1 MILRNLLRRRTRT
14 ILTLVG
20 VSLGVAAIVS
30 LVAVADGLIGGY
42 TALWSG
48 EGVDLTVAQ
57 AEAYD
62 PSTSVI
68 DQSIGEE
75 LLGVPGV
82 KGVAGMIYGEATTDQ
97 VPYLLIFGH
106 EPEKFAIEHFKIVE
120 GEGLTSRSR
129 HEIIIGK
136 LAADS
141 LNRGVGD
148 SVRMYGSAY
157 RIVGIYETGQGLEEG
172 GGVVTL
178 EDAQTMLK
186 RPRQVNVFLVQLKEL
201 VNADEARDRVERRFP
216 DLSVTK
222 SGEDATQETMMG
234 MVSAF
239 AWGISLL
246 AVIIGGV
253 GMMNTVLMS
262 IFERTR
268 EIGLLRAL
276 GWRRSRV
283 LRMILT
289 ESIGLS
295 LIGGVLGSGLGIA
308 VVWLFG
314 RIPATAVLMQG
325 KFSVGLFV
333 QAFMV
338 ALGLGAIGGLYP
350 AWRASKLDPLLAM
363 QYDAERGGEAS
374 RHWPGG
380 MIVRNLVRRRT
391 RSVLTVLG
399 IGIAVASVV
408 ALSGLAKG
416 FGEQFNS
423 IGRGGG
429 VDLMGVE
436 AGISDMQFSAIDER
450 VAKRIAALPGVKSVS
465 GIVFGFSSGENMPLL
480 FVQGYEPNTDAI
492 RHFRIVEGESLSGT
506 REALLGRLA
515 ADAMGV
521 GVGDSVSVLGS
532 RFRVVGLYETG
543 VAFEESAMVISLRE
557 AQALFGAPH
566 KVGFLGI
573 ALRDPRQ
580 VDSVLQELKEQFPEV
595 SVSKT
600 SEFADSL
607 PDLRSMDAMIG
618 AISFLAVLVGGIGM
632 MNTVFMS
639 VFERTREI
647 GVLRALGWRKGR
659 VLRMIMEESLLLS
672 AIGGLVGI
680 LLGMGLGNLF
690 PLLLAMLE
698 PYFSGE
704 LLVRAL
710 VLALVLGAI
719 AGLYPSWWASRLDP
733 LEALRYE

>member
-1 MILRNLLRRRTRT
+1 MVFRNLWRRKTRT
-14 ILTLVG
+14 ILTLLG

-42 TALWSG
+42 AALWSG
-48 EGVDLTVAQ
+48 GEADLTVSQ
-57 AEAYD
+57 AEALD

-68 DQSIGEE
+68 DQGLGEE
-75 LLGVPGV
+75 LLKVAGV
-82 KGVAGMIYGEATTDQ
+82 KAVAGMIYNEATTDQ
-97 VPYLLIFGH
+97 IPYLLIFGH
-106 EPEKFAIEHFKIVE
+106 EPEGFAIEHFKVVE

-129 HEIIIGK
+129 HEIVIGK
-136 LAADS
+136 MASDVLK
-141 LNRGVGD
+141 RGVGD
-148 SVRMYGSAY
+148 SIRMYDSAY
-157 RIVGIYETGQGLEEG
+157 RIVGIYETGQALEEG
-172 GGVVTL
+172 GGVITL
-178 EDAQTMLK
+178 DDAQGMLK
-186 RPRQVNVFLVQLKEL
+186 RPQQVNVFQVQLKEL
-201 VNADEARDRVERRFP
+201 ADADEVRERIERRFA
-216 DLSVTK
+216 DLSITK
-222 SGEDATQETMMG
+222 SGDQATEESMMG
-234 MVSAF
+234 MISAF
-239 AWGISLL
+239 AWGISIV
-246 AVIIGGV
+246 AVLIGGV

-262 IFERTR
+262 IFERTQ

-276 GWRRSRV
+276 GWRKSRV

-289 ESIGLS
+289 ESVGLS
-295 LIGGVLGSGLGIA
+295 LMGGVLGSALGIA
-308 VVWLFG
+308 TVILFG
-314 RIPATAVLMQG
+314 KIPATAGLMQG
-325 KFSVGLFV
+325 KFSLSLFV
-333 QAFMV
+333 QAFIV
-338 ALGLGAIGGLYP
+338 ALGLGALGGLYP
-350 AWRASKLDPLLAM
+350 AWRASQLDPLLAM
-363 QYDAERGGEAS
+363 QYDAELGGETT
-374 RHWPGG
+374 RRWPGG
-380 MIVRNLVRRRT
+380 MIIRNLVRRRT

-399 IGIAVASVV
+399 IGIAVAAVV

-429 VDLMGVE
+429 VDLMAVE

-450 VAKRIAALPGVKSVS
+450 VAKRIAALPEVESVS

-480 FVQGYEPNTDAI
+480 FVQGYQPNTDAI
-492 RHFRIVEGESLSGT
+492 RHFRIVEGEPLSGT
-506 REALLGRLA
+506 RQALLGRTA
-515 ADAMGV
+515 ANAMGV
-521 GVGDSVSVLGS
+521 GVGESVNVLGS

-543 VAFEESAMVISLRE
+543 VAFEDSAMVISLRE

-580 VDSVLQELKEQFPEV
+580 VDSVLEVLEERFPEV

-600 SEFADSL
+600 SEFSESL
-607 PDLRSMDAMIG
+607 PDFKAMDAMIG

-647 GVLRALGWRKGR
+647 GVLRALGWRKAR
-659 VLRMIMEESLLLS
+659 VLLMVMKESLVLS
-672 AIGGLVGI
+672 AVGGVVGI
-680 LLGMGLGNLF
+680 LLGMGLGSLF

-698 PYFSGE
+698 PAYSGE

-710 VLALVLGAI
+710 VLALFLGAI
-719 AGLYPSWWASRLDP
+719 AGVYPAWWASRLDP

>member
-14 ILTLVG
+14 LLTLVG

-30 LVAVADGLIGGY
+30 LVAVANGLIGGY
-42 TALWSG
+42 AALWSG
-48 EGVDLTVAQ
+48 AGVDLTVAQ
-57 AEAYD
+57 AEALD

-68 DQSIGEE
+68 DQGLGEE
-75 LLGVPGV
+75 LLKVAGV
-82 KGVAGMIYGEATTDQ
+82 KAVAGMIYGEATTDQ
-97 VPYLLIFGH
+97 IPYLLIFGN
-106 EPEKFAIEHFKIVE
+106 EPEGFAIEHFKIVE

-129 HEIIIGK
+129 REIIIGK
-136 LAADS
+136 LASDT

-148 SVRMYGSAY
+148 SIRMHDSAY

-178 EDAQTMLK
+178 EDAQAMLK

-201 VNADEARDRVERRFP
+201 ADADEARERMERRFP
-216 DLSVTK
+216 DLAVTK
-222 SGEDATQETMMG
+222 SGENATQETMMG
-234 MVSAF
+234 MISAF

-276 GWRRSRV
+276 GWRKSRV
-283 LRMILT
+283 LRMILM

-295 LIGGVLGSGLGIA
+295 LIGGVLGSALGI
-308 VVWLFG
+308 VTVWLFG
-314 RIPATAVLMQG
+314 RIPATAGLMQG
-325 KFSVGLFV
+325 KFSVSLFI
-333 QAFMV
+333 QAFIV

-350 AWRASKLDPLLAM
+350 AWRASQLDPLLAM
-363 QYDAERGGEAS
+363 QYDAERGGEAT
-374 RHWPGG
+374 RRWPGG

-391 RSVLTVLG
+391 RSLLTVLG

-408 ALSGLAKG
+408 ALSGLSKG

-423 IGRGGG
+423 IGRGGQ
-429 VDLMGVE
+429 VDLMAVQ

-450 VAKRIAALPGVKSVS
+450 VAKRIAALPEVKSVS
-465 GIVFGFSSGENMPLL
+465 GIVFGFSSAENMPLL
-480 FVQGYEPNTDAI
+480 FVQGYQPNTDAI
-492 RHFRIVEGESLSGT
+492 RHFRIVEGEALSGT
-506 REALLGRLA
+506 RQALLGRTA

-521 GVGDSVSVLGS
+521 EVGESVNVLGS

-543 VAFEESAMVISLRE
+543 VAFEDSAMVISLRE
-557 AQALFGAPH
+557 AQALFGGPR

-573 ALRDPRQ
+573 ALWDPRQ
-580 VDSVLQELKEQFPEV
+580 VDSVLKELEEHFPEV

-600 SEFADSL
+600 AEFADSL
-607 PDLRSMDAMIG
+607 PDFKAMDAMIG
-618 AISFLAVLVGGIGM
+618 AITFLAVLVGGIGM

-659 VLRMIMEESLLLS
+659 VLGMIMKESLLLS
-672 AIGGLVGI
+672 AVGGVVGI
-680 LLGMGLGNLF
+680 VLGMGLGNLF

-698 PYFSGE
+698 PFYSGE

-710 VLALVLGAI
+710 VLALALGAI